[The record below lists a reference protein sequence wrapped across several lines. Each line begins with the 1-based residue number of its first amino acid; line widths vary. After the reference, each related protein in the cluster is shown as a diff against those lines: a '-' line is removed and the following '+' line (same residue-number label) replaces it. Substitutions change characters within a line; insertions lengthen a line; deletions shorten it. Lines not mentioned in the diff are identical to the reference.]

1 MFTRINKRI
10 KYSNDTLL
18 LTSSNSNSNSNT
30 QQSIE
35 TLNIEIDT
43 NIINKRSSSSQQV
56 YFKLCGKTRRLP
68 KRGLGGILLS
78 QILLIGGTI
87 VHEILC
93 YQMININN
101 SDINVSS
108 TAYIIFAIIGII
120 TFLISQ
126 TTYFDTLSSIPGY
139 QTSNRMSHEEY
150 NKNPPQKVIKNVAFN
165 LTYCTTCKLVRDI
178 RTFHCNRCGMCIER
192 HDHHCGFVS
201 NCIGKDNLNKFFYF
215 ICATTLHSGFV
226 SVISLYTFIKT
237 VHTLFSSSHTT
248 GNNTT
253 GSSYALFSGV
263 LALYIGCIFLSMLF
277 MVIQH
282 VFMFLHNETK
292 NETIR
297 HKYDNT
303 VFNDG
308 LSTNC
313 REVFCNEESQFD
325 PDEWKRSL
333 NSIN

>member
-1 MFTRINKRI
+1 MFTRINKRT
-10 KYSNDTLL
+10 KHSNDTLL
-18 LTSSNSNSNSNT
+18 TSSNSNSNT

-35 TLNIEIDT
+35 TLNIELDT
-43 NIINKRSSSSQQV
+43 NIINKHSSSSQQV
-56 YFKLCGKTRRLP
+56 YFKLFHKTRRLP

-78 QILLIGGTI
+78 QILFIGGTI
-87 VHEILC
+87 AHEILC
-93 YQMININN
+93 FQMTNINN
-101 SDINVSS
+101 PNINISPTS
-108 TAYIIFAIIGII
+108 FIIFAIIGII

-126 TTYFDTLSSIPGY
+126 TTYFDTLSSLPGY
-139 QTSNRMSHEEY
+139 QTSHRMSLEEY

-226 SVISLYTFIKT
+226 SIISLYTFIKT
-237 VHTLFSSSHTT
+237 VHTLFSSA
-248 GNNTT
+248 NTT
-253 GSSYALFSGV
+253 GSSYALFSGI

-277 MVIQH
+277 MVFQH

-308 LSTNC
+308 LSINC
-313 REVFCNEESQFD
+313 KEVFCNEESQFD
-325 PDEWKRSL
+325 PEEWKRSL

>member
-1 MFTRINKRI
+1 
-10 KYSNDTLL
+10 
-18 LTSSNSNSNSNT
+18 
-30 QQSIE
+30 
-35 TLNIEIDT
+35 
-43 NIINKRSSSSQQV
+43 
-56 YFKLCGKTRRLP
+56 
-68 KRGLGGILLS
+68 
-78 QILLIGGTI
+78 
-87 VHEILC
+87 
-93 YQMININN
+93 
-101 SDINVSS
+101 
-108 TAYIIFAIIGII
+108 
-120 TFLISQ
+120 
-126 TTYFDTLSSIPGY
+126 
-139 QTSNRMSHEEY
+139 
-150 NKNPPQKVIKNVAFN
+150 
-165 LTYCTTCKLVRDI
+165 
-178 RTFHCNRCGMCIER
+178 MCIER

-226 SVISLYTFIKT
+226 SAISLYTFIKT
-237 VHTLFSSSHTT
+237 VHTLFSSSHNN
-248 GNNTT
+248 GNTT
-253 GSSYALFSGV
+253 SSSYALFSGV